1 VLASRQRVSGSGGQG
16 VAAMWSQYSPAGHN
30 VISGKNLTPPRKTTK
45 ATTKNLFVVFSC
57 YYSELFMGENGL
69 KVLLTGDSGV
79 GKSSVL
85 VRFTD
90 DHFDAE

>member
-1 VLASRQRVSGSGGQG
+1 MFVFGCWLTIVDVQDVTNGHGAQYLRSRAFVFGEVHKDVRLVFF
-16 VAAMWSQYSPAGHN
+16 VALCLLSEH
-30 VISGKNLTPPRKTTK
+30 PPKGT
-45 ATTKNLFVVFSC
+45 L
-57 YYSELFMGENGL
+57 LFMGENGL

>member
-1 VLASRQRVSGSGGQG
+1 MAAERNTSGQG
-16 VAAMWSQYSPAGHN
+16 YWFLERCKMESDLSFALCLLSEPPPAKGA
-30 VISGKNLTPPRKTTK
+30 L
-45 ATTKNLFVVFSC
+45 
-57 YYSELFMGENGL
+57 LFMGENGL

>member
-1 VLASRQRVSGSGGQG
+1 
-16 VAAMWSQYSPAGHN
+16 
-30 VISGKNLTPPRKTTK
+30 
-45 ATTKNLFVVFSC
+45 
-57 YYSELFMGENGL
+57 MGENGL

-90 DHFDAE
+90 DHFDAECAPVCYMLTICPYFACFQFAFDNRR

>member
-1 VLASRQRVSGSGGQG
+1 
-16 VAAMWSQYSPAGHN
+16 MF
-30 VISGKNLTPPRKTTK
+30 LTSIILKSALTCHICTFC
-45 ATTKNLFVVFSC
+45 NYILS
-57 YYSELFMGENGL
+57 LMGENGL